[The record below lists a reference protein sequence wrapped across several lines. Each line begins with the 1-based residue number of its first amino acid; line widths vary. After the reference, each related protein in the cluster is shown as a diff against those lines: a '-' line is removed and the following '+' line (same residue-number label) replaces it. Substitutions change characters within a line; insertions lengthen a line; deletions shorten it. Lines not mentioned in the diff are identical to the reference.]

1 MTAVYIILGI
11 FAYLAIGGFLSGLFD
26 DIGLDEFMWY
36 TAWPF
41 VLIYVV
47 VMLTAMPFEN
57 LGLRVVRKLRELRNR
72 KKK

>member
-1 MTAVYIILGI
+1 MIYILCII
-11 FAYLAIGGFLSGLFD
+11 AYLAIGGFLAGIFN

-36 TAWPF
+36 TVWPF

-47 VMLTAMPFEN
+47 VMLITMPFEN
-57 LGLRVVRKLRELRNR
+57 LGSWVVKKFREAQNR